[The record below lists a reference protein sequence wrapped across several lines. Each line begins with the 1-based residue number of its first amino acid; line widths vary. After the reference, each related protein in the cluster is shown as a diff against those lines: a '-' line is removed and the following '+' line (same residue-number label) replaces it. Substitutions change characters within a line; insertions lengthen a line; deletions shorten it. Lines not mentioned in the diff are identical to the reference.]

1 MLCQNALWDCFGEFI
16 PFIPFYPF
24 NYYEVA
30 RETGSRFNP
39 RSHGAKYTLTDSH
52 AAHVLTRL
60 KLPHSQMFFGILGIS
75 RWPERP
81 VMDIFDVQRE
91 GSLESFKNAREQA
104 KAQRKRQR
112 ISSTFSLFS

>member
-1 MLCQNALWDCFGEFI
+1 MLCQNALWTVLVNLSLLSLFI
-16 PFIPFYPF
+16 RF

-81 VMDIFDVQRE
+81 VMDIFGVQRE

-104 KAQRKRQR
+104 KAQRKRPR
-112 ISSTFSLFS
+112 ISSSFSLFS